1 MKRIGGAFWI
11 VFKWALILGAIYI
24 GTTLFNDMSFE
35 SRTGWF
41 LVALAMAIAY
51 VDGTQKERIANLE
64 FRVQE
69 LARRIDGYR

>member
-1 MKRIGGAFWI
+1 MKRIGRVFWI
-11 VFKWALILGAIYI
+11 LGKWSLILGAIYI
-24 GTTLFNDMSFE
+24 GTTLFNDMNFE

-41 LVALAMAIAY
+41 LSALAMAIAY

-69 LARRIDGYR
+69 LARRIDGYG